1 MERST
6 SHGLTVVGSQQG
18 AGSRRARRVSDDQRA
33 PVSLVVADAYAAA
46 RAGVRAAV
54 EPYGFQVV
62 AEAGDAAGAV
72 EAVERTRPNLCLL
85 AVDLPGGGLDATR
98 RIAEKLPET
107 AVVVLGSPSSE
118 DLTDAVEA
126 GASGYLPRTTAPER
140 LPDALNAALDGY
152 VSLPL
157 RLLTRIVERGERA
170 TTRAV
175 ALPGMPAVRLTPR
188 EQQVLEGM
196 LQDEPNAEIAER
208 LGISPVTVRRYAS
221 DVIRKTGV
229 KDRAALRALWQQGQP

>member
-6 SHGLTVVGSQQG
+6 SHGLKVVGPQPG
-18 AGSRRARRVSDDQRA
+18 GRSRRARRVSDDERA
-33 PVSLVVADAYAAA
+33 HVSLVVADAYAAA

-62 AEAGDAAGAV
+62 AEAGDAAAAV
-72 EAVERTRPNLCLL
+72 EAAERTRPNLCLL

-98 RIAEKLPET
+98 RITEKLPET

-157 RLLTRIVERGERA
+157 RLLTRIVERGERGS
-170 TTRAV
+170 TRAV

-196 LQDEPNAEIAER
+196 LQDESNVEIAER

-229 KDRAALRALWQQGQP
+229 KDRAALRALWQQREA